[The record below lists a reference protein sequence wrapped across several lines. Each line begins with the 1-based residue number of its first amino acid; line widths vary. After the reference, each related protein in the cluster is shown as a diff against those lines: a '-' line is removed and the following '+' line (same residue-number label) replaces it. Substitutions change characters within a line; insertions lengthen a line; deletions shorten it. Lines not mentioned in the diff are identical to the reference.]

1 MKLLIKNGKV
11 VNPKGK
17 SGNLD
22 ILVENDKIVKID
34 TNITDDEARVIDA
47 TGLTVMPGLI
57 DMHVH
62 LREPGFEYKE
72 DILTGT
78 RACANGGMTA
88 VVCMP
93 NTRPVLDS
101 GAMMDYVINRAKE
114 CGYTKVYPTGC
125 ISKGM
130 LGEELAEMGDMH
142 KHGAVAF
149 TDDGRPVM
157 NSNLMKNAMQYAKNF
172 DTLLISHCEDLNLV
186 DGGVMNEGFI
196 STILGLR
203 GNIRTAEENHISREI
218 LLANALNTKVH
229 IAHVSTKGGVEM
241 IRHAKKM
248 GVRVT
253 AETAPHYFACT
264 EEWVKGYNTN
274 AKVNPPLRTEED
286 RLAIIEGIK
295 DGTLDCIITDHAPHH
310 SDEKE
315 IEFNLAL
322 NGISGIETS
331 FAATYTYLVKTG
343 EITMDELVNV
353 MSVRPAE
360 ILKIEGGVLEEGKAA
375 DITIVDEN
383 KVWTVTLDDIKSK
396 GKNCI
401 FLDHELT
408 GKPAYTIIDGRVM
421 LDNYILQ

>member
-93 NTRPVLDS
+93 NTKPVLDS

-186 DGGVMNEGFI
+186 DGGVMNEGFV

-218 LLANALNTKVH
+218 LLANALNTKD
-229 IAHVSTKGGVEM
+229 SS
-241 IRHAKKM
+241 R
-248 GVRVT
+248 
-253 AETAPHYFACT
+253 
-264 EEWVKGYNTN
+264 
-274 AKVNPPLRTEED
+274 
-286 RLAIIEGIK
+286 
-295 DGTLDCIITDHAPHH
+295 
-310 SDEKE
+310 KE
-315 IEFNLAL
+315 
-322 NGISGIETS
+322 NG
-331 FAATYTYLVKTG
+331 
-343 EITMDELVNV
+343 
-353 MSVRPAE
+353 R
-360 ILKIEGGVLEEGKAA
+360 
-375 DITIVDEN
+375 
-383 KVWTVTLDDIKSK
+383 KS
-396 GKNCI
+396 NS
-401 FLDHELT
+401 
-408 GKPAYTIIDGRVM
+408 
-421 LDNYILQ
+421 